1 MLWAAALL
9 SALPMSPQGAESAA
23 ALPKP
28 PADAHDLSGIWT
40 WMPIGSG
47 AGPGGAPPPRQGV
60 NANDAQSPTG
70 PGGPGGPGSAGGPGA
85 GSGARRP
92 GGGPSGRSSTP
103 PTIKPQ
109 YLAQYP
115 AGTLAPN
122 QGALKNDDA
131 AMLCVPDGYFG
142 SGGGYPTA
150 IAQTARQITVINEE
164 NHRVRRIYLDRA
176 HPKQLTPSYAG
187 HSIGHWEGNALVV
200 ETVGLRGRY
209 GVPNPP
215 GYRIVER
222 YEKTDGGSKLR
233 YTVSFYSDAYQQP
246 GVNTLTFF
254 WRPDLHIQ
262 EEVCEEFSG
271 NFDAGYYQ

>member
-1 MLWAAALL
+1 MPAFPFKARLVGAVLL
-9 SALPMSPQGAESAA
+9 SVSPMTLHGAGNAA
-23 ALPKP
+23 ALPAP
-28 PADAHDLSGIWT
+28 PADARDLSGIWT

-47 AGPGGAPPPRQGV
+47 AGPGGAPPSRQPASSG
-60 NANDAQSPTG
+60 DAR
-70 PGGPGGPGSAGGPGA
+70 PGGAGPRGG
-85 GSGARRP
+85 RP
-92 GGGPSGRSSTP
+92 GGGSSGRSSTP

-150 IAQTARQITVINEE
+150 IVQTAGQITVINEE
-164 NHRVRRIYLDRA
+164 NHRVRRIHLDRA
-176 HPKQLTPSYAG
+176 HPDRPTPSYAG

-200 ETVGLRGRY
+200 DTVGLRGRY

-215 GYRIVER
+215 GYHIVER
-222 YEKTDGGSKLR
+222 YEKTADGSQLR
-233 YTVSFYSDAYQQP
+233 YTVSFYSDAYEQP
-246 GVNTLTFF
+246 GVNTWTYY

-262 EEVCEEFSG
+262 EEICEEFSG
-271 NFDAGYYQ
+271 NFDEGYYQ